1 MTARLSPNVASKR
14 ANQAAKARFKALRL
28 NGDVDPQHVFAGR
41 IVQLLK
47 AASND
52 NPGEWNEAWTEYVLD
67 RFSSRYLRL
76 CQVAPISDR
85 EPRR

>member
-1 MTARLSPNVASKR
+1 MSRLSPNVASKR

-47 AASND
+47 AASTD
-52 NPGEWNEAWTEYVLD
+52 NPGDWSEAYTEHVINRFADRYVD
-67 RFSSRYLRL
+67 L
-76 CQVAPISDR
+76 CRVAPLG
-85 EPRR
+85 RR